1 METSFISET
10 ELPGRKIN
18 KDTLQ
23 IIAHRYYWTSKLV
36 SGKEVLE
43 VGCGPSLGIGW
54 LSRHGKH
61 VVGGDI
67 TKDSLKLAKKHYRSR
82 VELVCMDGHRLPIRD
97 SCLDVVVSL
106 AAIIYMDFR
115 AFLDECHRVL
125 KPDGMLI
132 VNTPNKSIPGFRPSL
147 LSHQYYSVPE
157 LYSLLNEHHFG
168 ATFFGAFTIQQVLTR
183 SQTRFIS
190 SGRIFI
196 SKTLKLLGLYK
207 WIKRAIDSVFL
218 FTTLKEELGE
228 EEMRSVEN
236 VEVVPLPCNSPDL
249 EHRIV
254 YAVAQA
260 RQRFR
265 TLNDSLK

>member
-1 METSFISET
+1 MPTSFIAET

-43 VGCGPSLGIGW
+43 VGCGPSLGMGW
-54 LSRHGKH
+54 LSRYGNH

-67 TKDSLKLAKKHYRSR
+67 TKDSLKLAKRHYGSR
-82 VELVCMDGHRLPIRD
+82 VELVCMDAHRLPIKN

-106 AAIIYMDFR
+106 AAIIYMDFPV
-115 AFLDECHRVL
+115 FLDECHRVL
-125 KPDGMLI
+125 KPGGMLI

-147 LSHQYYSVPE
+147 LSHKYYSVPE
-157 LYSLLNEHHFG
+157 LYSLCNEHHFD
-168 ATFFGAFTIQQVLTR
+168 AHFFGAFTTQQVLIR

-190 SGRIFI
+190 SGRMFI

-207 WIKRAIDSVFL
+207 WIKRALGPAAFSIK
-218 FTTLKEELGE
+218 LKEELGE

-236 VEVVPLPCNSPDL
+236 VEVVPLPCNSPAMQ
-249 EHRIV
+249 HRIV
-254 YAVAQA
+254 YAIAQP
-260 RQRFR
+260 R
-265 TLNDSLK
+265 